1 MATLTIPWSDGNGN
15 IILTYT
21 GQGDGTVTVISDTD
35 NLGDDRQQVLT
46 FKTVG
51 ASPVTVQV
59 TVVQP
64 TGMKVLLD
72 VNGNALRTSDGK
84 VLRVHPVTNNS

>member
-1 MATLTIPWSDGNGN
+1 MATLTIPWNDGNGN

-21 GQGDGTVTVISDTD
+21 GQGDGVVTVRSSTD

-51 ASPVTVQV
+51 ANPVTVQV

-64 TGMKVLLD
+64 TGMQVLLD
-72 VNGNALRTSDGK
+72 CDGNALRTSDGK
-84 VLRVHPVTNNS
+84 VLRVMPPT